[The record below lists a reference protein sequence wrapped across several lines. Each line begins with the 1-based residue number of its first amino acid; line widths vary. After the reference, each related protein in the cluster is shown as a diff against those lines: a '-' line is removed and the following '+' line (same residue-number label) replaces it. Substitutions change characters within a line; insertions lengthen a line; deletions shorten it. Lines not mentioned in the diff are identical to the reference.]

1 VKHRTGD
8 TGVTVWCGNYQ
19 FGGDDFFLRRAATVG
34 RKYVDKRPEE
44 RPPEARFREELE
56 GLRRIAPAEGLGLID
71 QLAHRWTHPDCP
83 PCLYVLTCT
92 LRAPDRGTLLDDA
105 ARPVQEL
112 VCTKVGQ
119 ARHTLAARLP
129 RYKTDVLGGVSVVD
143 GSPTLHVLVYG
154 NGPVMLLERE
164 IQQVARSHGS
174 RAQVVD
180 ETGVRRRVGSETYV
194 GVDMIDALCTFARER
209 QST

>member
-1 VKHRTGD
+1 VKGPTGD
-8 TGVTVWCGNYQ
+8 TGVTVWSGSYQ
-19 FGGDDFFLRRAATVG
+19 FGRDDFFLHRAVTVA
-34 RKYVDKRPEE
+34 RKYVDKRPEK
-44 RPPEARFREELE
+44 RPPEARFREALE
-56 GLRRIAPAEGLGLID
+56 GLRGIAPAEGLGLID
-71 QLAHRWTHPDCP
+71 QLAHRWTYPDCP

-92 LRAPDRGTLLDDA
+92 LRAPDQGTLLDDA
-105 ARPVQEL
+105 DRPTQEL

-119 ARHTLAARLP
+119 AKHTVAARLP
-129 RYKTDVLGGVSVVD
+129 SYKTDVLGGVSVVD
-143 GSPTLHVLVYG
+143 GTPTLRVLIYG
-154 NGPVMLLERE
+154 NGSAMLLERE

-194 GVDMIDALCTFARER
+194 GAGMIDALCTFARER